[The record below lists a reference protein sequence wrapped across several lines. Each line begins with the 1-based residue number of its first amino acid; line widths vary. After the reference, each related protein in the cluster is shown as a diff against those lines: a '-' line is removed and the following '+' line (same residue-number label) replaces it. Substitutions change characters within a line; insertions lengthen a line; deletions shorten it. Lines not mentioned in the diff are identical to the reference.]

1 MANWLSTDVLSY
13 INRKKVKFNELKL
26 TSETFLQVI
35 SLVDDGVIN
44 ETKGKNVLYEVL
56 KTGKIPKE
64 IINQKKSNN
73 MTDKIN
79 INQVVDEVLSKNPDT
94 VKDAG
99 SNDKVIH
106 YLVGLVMKETSCLI
120 PPTEV
125 REAIIKKIR

>member
-1 MANWLSTDVLSY
+1 
-13 INRKKVKFNELKL
+13 
-26 TSETFLQVI
+26 
-35 SLVDDGVIN
+35 
-44 ETKGKNVLYEVL
+44 
-56 KTGKIPKE
+56 
-64 IINQKKSNN
+64 

-106 YLVGLVMKETSCLI
+106 YLVGLVMKETSGLI